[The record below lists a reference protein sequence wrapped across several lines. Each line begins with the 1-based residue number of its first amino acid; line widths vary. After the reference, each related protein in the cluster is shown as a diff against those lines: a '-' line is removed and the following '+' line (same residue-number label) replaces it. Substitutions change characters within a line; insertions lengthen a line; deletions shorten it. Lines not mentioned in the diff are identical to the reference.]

1 MATWIIAIAL
11 FLGGAAVLLTPH
23 EQAAYW
29 LRDLA
34 VYRTAV
40 ATFAAGSDPYRAA
53 LAPQAHGLFFTGP
66 PFVWELYRLAAE
78 SPFRRLV
85 GPALVAAGFV
95 SSAVIPL
102 VQSRLFLGR
111 RAERMALGSSFFF
124 TAFAGAGFFAAIAT
138 NNGTPLY
145 ALIMVALVP
154 GITRDRWLFFNAAV
168 ALATAF
174 KPFYAAFWLVP
185 LLSNGGYR
193 RHLVG
198 CIAGMAM
205 AALAYLAPLM
215 AAPALFHEWLR
226 ALSKQTLID
235 GLLGSGLFAAVFHQT
250 SARLA
255 PYEAQLALSVVL
267 VLASLAL
274 PQERARRIAG
284 LTVAAVF
291 LNPRLMPYDICIAAI
306 PLLACIAGAVSGLGQ
321 AAWAILLAAL
331 MIACNRD
338 APNLDG
344 FLYSALAVLALLVA
358 SASRL
363 RPAAV

>member
-1 MATWIIAIAL
+1 
-11 FLGGAAVLLTPH
+11 
-23 EQAAYW
+23 
-29 LRDLA
+29 
-34 VYRTAV
+34 
-40 ATFAAGSDPYRAA
+40 
-53 LAPQAHGLFFTGP
+53 
-66 PFVWELYRLAAE
+66 
-78 SPFRRLV
+78 
-85 GPALVAAGFV
+85 
-95 SSAVIPL
+95 
-102 VQSRLFLGR
+102 
-111 RAERMALGSSFFF
+111 
-124 TAFAGAGFFAAIAT
+124 
-138 NNGTPLY
+138 
-145 ALIMVALVP
+145 
-154 GITRDRWLFFNAAV
+154 
-168 ALATAF
+168 
-174 KPFYAAFWLVP
+174 
-185 LLSNGGYR
+185 
-193 RHLVG
+193 
-198 CIAGMAM
+198 MAM

-306 PLLACIAGAVSGLGQ
+306 PLLACIAGAVSGLRQ